1 MANETKIL
9 YVDDEIVNQYLFKMN
24 SSKYYQV
31 VTASSGDEGLE
42 LLENDKEIRLVASDL
57 KMPKMNGLDFIKKAK
72 QVCPELPFFLLT
84 GFDITPEINEAIT
97 TKLIVSHLKK
107 PFNFDKMHDAFSK
120 VLQ

>member
-42 LLENDKEIRLVASDL
+42 LLENDKEIRLENHL
-57 KMPKMNGLDFIKKAK
+57 TLIKCMMLF
-72 QVCPELPFFLLT
+72 QRCC
-84 GFDITPEINEAIT
+84 N
-97 TKLIVSHLKK
+97 KLC
-107 PFNFDKMHDAFSK
+107 A
-120 VLQ
+120 

>member
-72 QVCPELPFFLLT
+72 QVCPELNT
-84 GFDITPEINEAIT
+84 R
-97 TKLIVSHLKK
+97 
-107 PFNFDKMHDAFSK
+107 DK
-120 VLQ
+120 